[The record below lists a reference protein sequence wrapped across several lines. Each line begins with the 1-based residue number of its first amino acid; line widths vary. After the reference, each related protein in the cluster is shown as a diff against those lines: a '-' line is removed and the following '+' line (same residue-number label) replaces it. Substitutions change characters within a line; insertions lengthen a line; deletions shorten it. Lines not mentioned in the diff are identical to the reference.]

1 MKKELLQFCWQNIND
16 RTMRLK
22 ASNDSL
28 QESLD
33 SETKNTTGD
42 KHETGRAM
50 VQLEQEKLA
59 QQFQELERV
68 REVLKKIDIDRKPST
83 IGLGS
88 WVKTSFAEYYIAIS
102 AGAFEKDGTKVYCIS
117 ASSPI
122 AQLLMG
128 KCKGEEFVFNGNSHL
143 ILEVF

>member
-1 MKKELLQFCWQNIND
+1 MKESLLKFCWDYVNN
-16 RTMRLK
+16 RASRLK
-22 ASNDSL
+22 KQSDAL
-28 QESLD
+28 QESLN
-33 SETKNTTGD
+33 SETKSTAGD

-68 REVLKKIDIDRKPST
+68 REVLKKIDIDRKSST
-83 IGLGS
+83 IRLGS

-102 AGAFEKDGTKVYCIS
+102 AGSFEKEGTKVYCIS
-117 ASSPI
+117 TSSPI

-143 ILEVF
+143 ILELE